1 MTRHETIRH
10 HPPTPDTLRRFAE
23 VVGDDNVILNDDD
36 KAPYLREWRD
46 RYVGRAAAVLRPGT
60 TAEVAGLMKI
70 ANENLTAIVPQG
82 GNTGL
87 VGAQIPFEGGQ
98 EIVLSLGRLNR
109 IRDVDPL
116 DNTMTVESGCILAS
130 IQAEA
135 EKVDRL
141 FPLSLGSEGSCQI
154 GGNLSSNAGGTGV
167 LAYGNARSL
176 VLGLEVVLADGRIW
190 NGLRRLR
197 KDNTGY
203 DLKDMF
209 IGAEGTLGIITGAVL
224 RLFPKPRDTA
234 TAFIGIQSPGDAV
247 ALLSI
252 ANEVSGGRVT
262 GFEIMPRVGL
272 DFVLRHADG
281 TRDPLTTSH
290 PWYVLME
297 LSGGESV
304 GVLREP
310 CERILEAGFEADLV
324 ADAAIAESGQ
334 QGQDFWRLRTAM
346 SEVQKHEGGSIK
358 HDVSV
363 PVSKIAEFIERA
375 SAEVSQRIP
384 DCRPLPFGHI
394 GDGNIHF
401 NISQPIG
408 GDKSAFLDRW
418 DEIND
423 AVHGIVLSLNGSVSA
438 EHGIGRMKRHM
449 MEHIKE
455 PVELDIMRT
464 LKQTFDPNDILNPG
478 KLLPPQEHPS

>member
-1 MTRHETIRH
+1 M
-10 HPPTPDTLRRFAE
+10 
-23 VVGDDNVILNDDD
+23 
-36 KAPYLREWRD
+36 
-46 RYVGRAAAVLRPGT
+46 
-60 TAEVAGLMKI
+60 
-70 ANENLTAIVPQG
+70 
-82 GNTGL
+82 
-87 VGAQIPFEGGQ
+87 
-98 EIVLSLGRLNR
+98 
-109 IRDVDPL
+109 
-116 DNTMTVESGCILAS
+116 
-130 IQAEA
+130 
-135 EKVDRL
+135 
-141 FPLSLGSEGSCQI
+141 
-154 GGNLSSNAGGTGV
+154 
-167 LAYGNARSL
+167 LAYGNARNL

-224 RLFPKPRDTA
+224 RLFPKPRDIA
-234 TAFIGIQSPGDAV
+234 TAFIGIQAPGDAV
-247 ALLSI
+247 ELLSI
-252 ANEVSGGRVT
+252 ANEISGGRVT

-272 DFVLRHADG
+272 EFVLRHAEG
-281 TRDPLTTSH
+281 ARDPLATSH

-310 CERILEAGFEADLV
+310 CERILEAGFEAGLV

-363 PVSKIAEFIERA
+363 PVSKIAEFIEQA
-375 SAEVSQRIP
+375 SNIVSERIP
-384 DCRPLPFGHI
+384 GCRPLPFGHI

-401 NISQPIG
+401 NISQPVD
-408 GDKSAFLDRW
+408 GDKAAFLDRW

-423 AVHGIVLSLNGSVSA
+423 AVHDIVLSLTGSVSA

-449 MEHIKE
+449 MERIKD
-455 PVELDIMRT
+455 PVELDIMRS
-464 LKQTFDPNDILNPG
+464 LKRTFDPNDILNPG
-478 KLLPPQEHPS
+478 KLLPPMEPSS

>member
-1 MTRHETIRH
+1 MTRHETLRH
-10 HPPTPDTLRRFAE
+10 HPPTAELLQRFAAI
-23 VVGDDNVILNDDD
+23 VGDDNAILEDGD

-60 TAEVAGLMKI
+60 TAEVSEVMKI
-70 ANENLTAIVPQG
+70 ANENRIAMVPQG

-98 EIVLSLGRLNR
+98 EVVLSLGRLNR

-116 DNTMTVESGCILAS
+116 DNTMTVESGCILAT

-135 EKVDRL
+135 DGVDRL

-167 LAYGNARSL
+167 LAYGNARNL

-209 IGAEGTLGIITGAVL
+209 IGAEGTLGVITGAVL
-224 RLFPKPRDTA
+224 RLFPKPRDIA
-234 TAFIGIQSPGDAV
+234 TAFIGIRTPGDAV
-247 ALLSI
+247 TLLSI
-252 ANEVSGGRVT
+252 ANEISGGRVT
-262 GFEIMPRVGL
+262 GFEIMPRTGL
-272 DFVLRHADG
+272 EFVLRHADG
-281 TRDPLTTSH
+281 VRDPLTTAH

-304 GVLREP
+304 GVLRQP
-310 CERILEAGFEADLV
+310 CEKILEAGFEAGLV
-324 ADAAIAESGQ
+324 QDAAIAESGQ

-363 PVSKIAEFIERA
+363 PVSRIAEFIEQA
-375 SAEVSQRIP
+375 STVVSERIP
-384 DCRPLPFGHI
+384 GCRPLPFGHI

-401 NISQPIG
+401 NISQPVD
-408 GDKSAFLDRW
+408 GDKAAFLDRW

-423 AVHGIVLSLNGSVSA
+423 AVHGIVLALNGSVSA

-449 MEHIKE
+449 MERIKD
-455 PVELDIMRT
+455 PVELDIMRS
-464 LKQTFDPNDILNPG
+464 LKKTFDPNDILNPG
-478 KLLPPQEHPS
+478 KLLPPEEVSP

>member
-1 MTRHETIRH
+1 MTRHETARH
-10 HPPTPDTLRRFAE
+10 NPPAPETLRRFAGI
-23 VVGDDNVILNDDD
+23 VGPDNVIRTEDE

-46 RYVGRAAAVLRPGT
+46 RYAGRAAAVLRPE
-60 TAEVAGLMKI
+60 TAEQVAQVMKT
-70 ANENLTAIVPQG
+70 ANETRTAIVPQG

-87 VGAQIPFEGGQ
+87 VGAQIPFESGH
-98 EIVLSLGRLNR
+98 EVVLSLGRLKR

-116 DNTMTVESGCILAS
+116 DNTMTVESGCILAT

-135 EKVDRL
+135 DKADRL

-167 LAYGNARSL
+167 LAYGNARDL
-176 VLGLEVVLADGRIW
+176 VLGLEVVLADGRVW
-190 NGLRRLR
+190 DGLRRLR

-224 RLFPKPRDTA
+224 RLFPRPRDTA
-234 TAFIGIQSPGDAV
+234 TAFIGIRAPGDAV
-247 ALLSI
+247 ALLSV
-252 ANEVSGGRVT
+252 ANAISGGRVT

-272 DFVLRHADG
+272 EFVLRHGEGAC
-281 TRDPLTTSH
+281 DPLAAPH

-297 LSGGESV
+297 LSGGENA
-304 GVLREP
+304 GVLRDP
-310 CERILEAGFEADLV
+310 CERILEAGFEAGLV
-324 ADAAIAESGQ
+324 ADAAIAESGR
-334 QGQDFWRLRTAM
+334 QGQDLWRLRTAM

-358 HDVSV
+358 HDISV

-375 SAEVSQRIP
+375 SAMVSERIP
-384 DCRPLPFGHI
+384 GCRPLPFGHI

-401 NISQPIG
+401 NVSQPAG
-408 GDKSAFLDRW
+408 GERAAFLDRW

-423 AVHGIVLSLNGSVSA
+423 AVHDIVLSLNGSVSA

-449 MEHIKE
+449 MERIKD
-455 PVELDIMRT
+455 PVELSIMRS
-464 LKQTFDPNDILNPG
+464 LKKTFDPNGILNPG
-478 KLLPPQEHPS
+478 KLLPPENT